1 MAPIS
6 VGANIFRF
14 ITWICLV
21 TSYRQSSRLFVRQ
34 LTYETIDYLI
44 IISLEVS
51 IHAWEMISLCLLD
64 LSNDQFNGTFSSL
77 LISNL
82 TNIESLFL
90 SNNKFQGM
98 VSLSVYA
105 NLLRL
110 IELDISF
117 NHLEVEAEMMSP
129 SCFLSFKLST
139 LSLDGCNVKK
149 ISPWMLHNITSEL
162 WLSGNNL
169 TSPFISNFQ
178 NITSKLT
185 LLEISDNFLHGTQL
199 KYFNLNFPQLRHLDL
214 SNNSFNGNLP
224 MFFKD
229 QLQML
234 DLLNNQFQG
243 RIPHGMTSNMSCL
256 VYLRLSGN
264 NLKGDLFLKNSSL
277 PNLKWIYLNN
287 NHLSGTFPYALLK
300 SMELGMIDIENNDL
314 SSELSSYLPVLQKLK
329 VLLLGGN
336 RFEGKI
342 LMQICQIR
350 DLWILDLSEN
360 DLFGDIPHCV
370 DNFSSWLDS
379 SYGGYLPVDSWNKID
394 LITKG
399 S

>member
-1 MAPIS
+1 
-6 VGANIFRF
+6 
-14 ITWICLV
+14 
-21 TSYRQSSRLFVRQ
+21 
-34 LTYETIDYLI
+34 
-44 IISLEVS
+44 
-51 IHAWEMISLCLLD
+51 
-64 LSNDQFNGTFSSL
+64 
-77 LISNL
+77 
-82 TNIESLFL
+82 
-90 SNNKFQGM
+90 
-98 VSLSVYA
+98 
-105 NLLRL
+105 
-110 IELDISF
+110 
-117 NHLEVEAEMMSP
+117 
-129 SCFLSFKLST
+129 
-139 LSLDGCNVKK
+139 
-149 ISPWMLHNITSEL
+149 
-162 WLSGNNL
+162 
-169 TSPFISNFQ
+169 
-178 NITSKLT
+178 
-185 LLEISDNFLHGTQL
+185 
-199 KYFNLNFPQLRHLDL
+199 
-214 SNNSFNGNLP
+214 

-314 SSELSSYLPVLQKLK
+314 SKELSSYLPVLQKLK

-342 LMQICQIR
+342 LMQICQMR